1 MEGTS
6 SWARRR
12 LFSSLNA
19 RSLLRALWPS
29 GCITPAVFVKNFRE
43 TGQQRGR
50 KTMNSNWKN
59 FLAIA
64 VVVAGAGATA
74 SSQSLGVR
82 VNVPFNFSVNDR
94 ANLPSGNY
102 TLSQNAGVWR
112 MTSED
117 YRTTV
122 PIVNSV
128 GIRDAGYQDFT
139 LTFSCARVQCQLEA
153 IHPGNGRY
161 GVEVPAP
168 HRSKSDREELAV
180 VNVPAN

>member
-1 MEGTS
+1 M
-6 SWARRR
+6 
-12 LFSSLNA
+12 
-19 RSLLRALWPS
+19 
-29 GCITPAVFVKNFRE
+29 PAVFVKNFRE

-64 VVVAGAGATA
+64 VVVAGAAATA

-102 TLSQNAGVWR
+102 ILSQNQGVWR

-122 PIVNSV
+122 PIVNYV
-128 GIRDAGYQDFT
+128 GIRDSGYQDFT
-139 LTFSCARVQCQLEA
+139 LTFACAHSQCQLQA
-153 IHPGNGRY
+153 IHPANGRY

-180 VNVPAN
+180 INVPAN

>member
-1 MEGTS
+1 MS
-6 SWARRR
+6 
-12 LFSSLNA
+12 
-19 RSLLRALWPS
+19 
-29 GCITPAVFVKNFRE
+29 
-43 TGQQRGR
+43 
-50 KTMNSNWKN
+50 SNWKN

-64 VVVAGAGATA
+64 VVAAGAAATA

-82 VNVPFNFSVNDR
+82 VNVPFNFSVNNR

-102 TLSQNAGVWR
+102 VISQNQGIWR

-122 PIVNSV
+122 PIVNYV
-128 GIRDAGYQDFT
+128 GIRDAGYQAFT
-139 LTFSCARVQCQLEA
+139 LSFACARAECQLEA

-180 VNVPAN
+180 INVPAK